1 MIMTMT
7 TTDKAFYLI
16 GKKSN
21 QWLRDALGITFGTI
35 KKKLAGTIEW
45 KEPEAD
51 KINRLFEEEIGKD

>member
-1 MIMTMT
+1 MT

-35 KKKLAGTIEW
+35 KKKLNGTIQW
-45 KEPEAD
+45 KEPEEHMID
-51 KINRLFEEEIGKD
+51 RLFQDELKNDKL

>member
-1 MIMTMT
+1 MT
-7 TTDKAFYLI
+7 TTNKAYFLI

-35 KKKLAGTIEW
+35 KKKLAGTTVW

-51 KINRLFEEEIGKD
+51 MIDRLFKDELNNRQL

>member
-1 MIMTMT
+1 MT

-35 KKKLAGTIEW
+35 KKKLNGTIAW
-45 KEPEAD
+45 KQPEED
-51 KINRLFEEEIGKD
+51 MIDRLFEEEVKNDK

>member
-1 MIMTMT
+1 MT

-35 KKKLAGTIEW
+35 KKKLNGTIAW
-45 KEPEAD
+45 KQPEKD
-51 KINRLFEEEIGKD
+51 MIDRLFEDELKNDKS

>member
-1 MIMTMT
+1 MT

-35 KKKLAGTIEW
+35 KKKLAGTIAW
-45 KEPEAD
+45 KQPEED
-51 KINRLFEEEIGKD
+51 MIDRLFVEEVNKGK

>member
-1 MIMTMT
+1 MT

-35 KKKLAGTIEW
+35 KKKLAGTTAW

-51 KINRLFEEEIGKD
+51 MINRLFQDELNNRQL

>member
-1 MIMTMT
+1 MT

-35 KKKLAGTIEW
+35 KKKLNGTIEW
-45 KEPEAD
+45 KQPEED
-51 KINRLFEEEIGKD
+51 MIDRLFEEEVN

>member
-1 MIMTMT
+1 MT

-35 KKKLAGTIEW
+35 KKKLNGTIDW

-51 KINRLFEEEIGKD
+51 MIDRLFEGELKNDKL

>member
-1 MIMTMT
+1 MT
-7 TTDKAFYLI
+7 TTNKAYFLI

-35 KKKLAGTIEW
+35 KKKLAGTAQW

-51 KINRLFEEEIGKD
+51 MIDRLFKDEINNRAL